1 MSMRERTVRAT
12 SVGLVLRRSPRTL
25 GIDPFYSEIIA
36 GMEGVLGERG
46 YSVLLQVVPDVD
58 AELETYERWAGL
70 GTVAGV
76 LLSDLVERDVRAERI
91 QALGMPAVVLGEPAS
106 SEPVTS
112 VRVDNYGAMRD
123 AVHALTSLGH
133 RRIGRVSGPLRLQHS
148 KARASAF
155 EHTVRE
161 AGAESSTV
169 EGDYSEASGAAG
181 TRALL
186 ADATSPTAIVYDND
200 LMAVGG
206 LAVAHELGIAVPDRL
221 SLLAWDDS
229 TFCRLAVPPL
239 SAMSHDVHGLGEL
252 AGAALLALLEGREAP
267 SREAPLPHFIPRG
280 TTAPPAPGAGT
291 GTGSAPEGERHG
303 T

>member
-1 MSMRERTVRAT
+1 MSIREHTVQAS

-46 YSVLLQVVPDVD
+46 YSVLLQVVPDLD
-58 AELETYERWAGL
+58 AELATYERWAGL

-76 LLSDLVERDVRAERI
+76 LLSDLVEEDVRADRLR
-91 QALGMPAVVLGEPAS
+91 ALGLAAVVLGEPAS

-123 AVHALTSLGH
+123 AVHALTRLGH
-133 RRIGRVSGPLRLQHS
+133 RRIGRVSGPLSLLHS

-155 EHTVRE
+155 DSAVRE
-161 AGAESSTV
+161 AGAEGSIV
-169 EGDYSEASGAAG
+169 EGDYTESSGAVA

-186 ADATSPTAIVYDND
+186 AAATPPTAIVYDND
-200 LMAVGG
+200 MMAVGG
-206 LAVAHELGIAVPDRL
+206 LAVAQELGIPVPEQL

-239 SAMSHDVHGLGEL
+239 SAMSHDVHELGQL
-252 AGAALLALLEGREAP
+252 AGVALLALLGGGRVP

-280 TTAPPAPGAGT
+280 TTAPPADPNADPNADQARG
-291 GTGSAPEGERHG
+291 PEA
-303 T
+303 

>member
-1 MSMRERTVRAT
+1 MSISEPTVRAA

-36 GMEGVLGERG
+36 GMEGILGEQG

-76 LLSDLVERDVRAERI
+76 LLSDLMDHDVRADRLA
-91 QALGMPAVVLGEPAS
+91 ALRMAAVVLGEPPS

-133 RRIGRVSGPLRLQHS
+133 RRIGRVSGPLRLMHS
-148 KARASAF
+148 RARARAFDSAL
-155 EHTVRE
+155 RE
-161 AGAESSTV
+161 AGAEGATV
-169 EGDYSEASGAAG
+169 EGDYSEASGAHA

-186 ADATSPTAIVYDND
+186 ADEVAPTAIVYDND
-200 LMAVGG
+200 MMAVGG
-206 LAVAHELGIAVPDRL
+206 LSVAHDLGIAVPDRL

-229 TFCRLAVPPL
+229 TFCRLAAPPL

-252 AGAALLALLEGREAP
+252 AGVALLALIQGRVAP

-280 TTAPPAPGAGT
+280 TTAPPAVEA
-291 GTGSAPEGERHG
+291 
-303 T
+303 